1 MVRQKQCDEL
11 TTLVEIKPTRTYV
24 CEECV
29 KTGDSWVHLRT
40 CQVCGQTHCCD
51 SSPNKHATKHFLA
64 TNHPVIS
71 SAEPGENW
79 VWCYIHEQLKLV

>member
-1 MVRQKQCDEL
+1 MVRQKLCDEL
-11 TTLVEIKPTRTYV
+11 TTLVEIKPTQAYV
-24 CEECV
+24 CAECV

-64 TNHPVIS
+64 TNHPVVS

-79 VWCYIHEQLKLV
+79 VWCYVHEQLAAY